1 MVRKCTI
8 RLFGAFHM
16 LQTRSMAEILTTID
30 REITEEAIES
40 TVPTTENRDYSLNV
54 IRKSADDKVLVTF
67 VEQEGYMILRI
78 TSEGKSTDLI
88 LNSDQIKL
96 LLRQSALWL
105 TR

>member
-1 MVRKCTI
+1 
-8 RLFGAFHM
+8 M